1 MDVNSHFE
9 NMSAEQMAPVCRIVI
24 PKSCALVIFGASG
37 DLAQRKLIPA
47 IYRLFRQRLLPRGF
61 FVLGVARTEMD
72 SDRFRELMAEGVR
85 ETFPEECDESCW
97 RDFASRL
104 HYRAIDYRDSESYR
118 KNLAEVLPS
127 LEKVADTGGN
137 RIFYLATPP
146 GVYEDIIRTLHLSG
160 LAKQAGSSV
169 KLVIEKPFGHDL
181 ESSRNLNTVLLEAF
195 HESQVYR
202 IDHYLAKETVQNIL
216 MFRFANSLFEPLWN
230 RRYIDH
236 VQITAAETIGIERR
250 AGYYEEA
257 GVFRDMFQN
266 HMFQLLSLTAMEPP
280 SLFSADR
287 VRDEKAKVL
296 NSIRPFPLERLDDC
310 VVTGQYACS
319 AGAGIKGYREEVGVA
334 ADSPLPTYAALKVWI
349 DNWRWNGVPFYL
361 RSGKRLKRRTTEIA
375 IHFRPVPHMMFSQT
389 MGGRIEANTLIL
401 RVQPDEGIHLEIQ
414 AKNPGSRMC
423 LMPVSLD
430 FLYPRV
436 FLSAYERVLLDCM
449 EGDQMLFVRDDGV
462 ELSWSLLTPLIQALE
477 AADAPVESFL
487 YEAASEGPV
496 AAAALLERMGAVG
509 DPCDRPEVYRNICYS
524 RGCRSRGAELFLDAA
539 RESLAARGRFCV
551 ALSGGSSPGPLFR
564 RLAEEAPRA
573 GIDWKAVHV
582 FWADE
587 RCVPPKHEESNF
599 RLADE
604 LLLSKLPA
612 PGVVIHR
619 IAGEEP
625 PMRQPA
631 VTSLICPLHFRE
643 GNSGFRPDSTWSG
656 E

>member
-1 MDVNSHFE
+1 
-9 NMSAEQMAPVCRIVI
+9 MSAEQMAPVCRIVI

-37 DLAQRKLIPA
+37 DLTQRKLIPA
-47 IYRLFRQRLLPRGF
+47 IYRLFRQHLLPRGF

-72 SDRFRELMAEGVR
+72 SDRFRALMEEGVR
-85 ETFPEECDESCW
+85 ETFPEECDEDCW
-97 RDFASRL
+97 RDFSSRL
-104 HYRAIDYRDSESYR
+104 HYRTIDYRDSESYR
-118 KNLAEVLPS
+118 TNLAEVLPS

-146 GVYEDIIRTLHLSG
+146 GVYEDIIGTLHLSG

-181 ESSRNLNTVLLEAF
+181 ESSRNLNTILLEAF

-257 GVFRDMFQN
+257 GVLRDMFQN

-296 NSIRPFPLERLDDC
+296 HSIRPFPLERLDEC
-310 VVTGQYACS
+310 VVTGQYAGS
-319 AGAGIKGYREEVGVA
+319 FSAGIKGYREERGVA
-334 ADSPLPTYAALKVWI
+334 ADSSLPTYAALKVWI

-375 IHFRPVPHMMFSQT
+375 IHFRPAPHMMFSQT

-430 FLYPRV
+430 FLYPRE
-436 FLSAYERVLLDCM
+436 FSLSAYERVLLDCM

-477 AADAPVESFL
+477 ARDAPVESFL

-496 AAAALLERMGAVG
+496 AAAALLEKDGR
-509 DPCDRPEVYRNICYS
+509 CWRP
-524 RGCRSRGAELFLDAA
+524 L
-539 RESLAARGRFCV
+539 
-551 ALSGGSSPGPLFR
+551 
-564 RLAEEAPRA
+564 
-573 GIDWKAVHV
+573 
-582 FWADE
+582 
-587 RCVPPKHEESNF
+587 
-599 RLADE
+599 
-604 LLLSKLPA
+604 
-612 PGVVIHR
+612 
-619 IAGEEP
+619 
-625 PMRQPA
+625 
-631 VTSLICPLHFRE
+631 
-643 GNSGFRPDSTWSG
+643 
-656 E
+656 

>member
-1 MDVNSHFE
+1 MDMNSRFE

-24 PKSCALVIFGASG
+24 PKSCTLVIFGASG
-37 DLAQRKLIPA
+37 DLTQRKLIPA

-72 SDRFRELMAEGVR
+72 SDRFRALMEEGVR
-85 ETFPEECDESCW
+85 ETFPEECDEDCW

-104 HYRAIDYRDSESYR
+104 HYRTIDYRDSESYR
-118 KNLAEVLPS
+118 TNLTEVLPS

-146 GVYEDIIRTLHLSG
+146 GLYEDIIGTLHLSG

-181 ESSRNLNTVLLEAF
+181 ESSRNLNTILLEAF

-257 GVFRDMFQN
+257 GVLRDMFQN

-287 VRDEKAKVL
+287 VRDEKTKVL
-296 NSIRPFPLERLDDC
+296 HSIRPFPLERLDEC
-310 VVTGQYACS
+310 VVTGQYAGS
-319 AGAGIKGYREEVGVA
+319 ASAEIKGYREERGVA
-334 ADSPLPTYAALKVWI
+334 ADSSLPTYAALKVWI

-375 IHFRPVPHMMFSQT
+375 IHFRPAPHMMFSQT

-401 RVQPDEGIHLEIQ
+401 QVQPDEGIHLEIQ

-430 FLYPRV
+430 FHYPRE
-436 FLSAYERVLLDCM
+436 FSLSAYERVLLDCM
-449 EGDQMLFVRDDGV
+449 EGDQMLFVREDGV
-462 ELSWSLLTPLIQALE
+462 EQSWSLLTPLITALE
-477 AADAPVESFL
+477 DRKLPSESYL
-487 YEAASEGPV
+487 YEAGSEGPV
-496 AAAALLERMGAVG
+496 AAAALLEKDGRSW
-509 DPCDRPEVYRNICYS
+509 RP
-524 RGCRSRGAELFLDAA
+524 L
-539 RESLAARGRFCV
+539 
-551 ALSGGSSPGPLFR
+551 
-564 RLAEEAPRA
+564 
-573 GIDWKAVHV
+573 
-582 FWADE
+582 
-587 RCVPPKHEESNF
+587 
-599 RLADE
+599 
-604 LLLSKLPA
+604 
-612 PGVVIHR
+612 
-619 IAGEEP
+619 
-625 PMRQPA
+625 
-631 VTSLICPLHFRE
+631 
-643 GNSGFRPDSTWSG
+643 
-656 E
+656 